1 MLEKKN
7 KQTAKRNLMPLQPG
21 DVPDTSAD
29 ISGLKDFSGYEPKTS
44 IKIGVK
50 NFIDWY
56 KEYYKVNL

>member
-1 MLEKKN
+1 MCI
-7 KQTAKRNLMPLQPG
+7 RDRPG

-29 ISGLKDFSGYEPKTS
+29 ITGLKDFSGYEPKTS

>member
-1 MLEKKN
+1 
-7 KQTAKRNLMPLQPG
+7 MPLQPG

-29 ISGLKDFSGYEPKTS
+29 ISNLKDFSGYEPKTS